1 MQRLE
6 KGDIQQKIE
15 DNYNTWCKHIG
26 FDALEQLSAMEINTP
41 IEKYDVKGKTVC
53 VKRDDLMGDGVTLPP
68 WGKLSAL
75 RNVLLDVKPSK
86 TFDTFISFWFMVW
99 VGIIRTLKRVRI

>member
-1 MQRLE
+1 
-6 KGDIQQKIE
+6 
-15 DNYNTWCKHIG
+15 
-26 FDALEQLSAMEINTP
+26 MEINTP

-86 TFDTFISFWFMVW
+86 P
-99 VGIIRTLKRVRI
+99 